1 MFLQKALYY
10 LFYCLT
16 WPRHIAHDHTN
27 RILSLIHIINGYFR
41 FNFPSYN
48 LETHLWCLIL
58 VHVLV
63 QELEFNCVFDVEIAE
78 NYCYSVTCRERLRDG
93 DHRLSL
99 RNDYFLTFLLFNH
112 IRIGSCTFKF
122 KRFNLRQWD
131 RFDLGISN
139 YFTWLSVLS
148 LVYWL
153 FFDFLS
159 SYALFN
165 LFGVLIHL
173 ELIWI
178 EHFVFLLNLVFVL
191 F

>member
-48 LETHLWCLIL
+48 LETHLWCLVL
-58 VHVLV
+58 VHVFV
-63 QELEFNCVFDVEIAE
+63 EQLEFNGVFDVEIAE
-78 NYCYSVTCRERLRDG
+78 NYCYSVGGGQRLRDG

-99 RNDYFLTFLLFNH
+99 WNNYFFKLFFLSCSRL
-112 IRIGSCTFKF
+112 GSCTFKF
-122 KRFNLRQWD
+122 ERFNLRQWD

-139 YFTWLSVLS
+139 YFTWLISVL
-148 LVYWL
+148 
-153 FFDFLS
+153 
-159 SYALFN
+159 
-165 LFGVLIHL
+165 G
-173 ELIWI
+173 
-178 EHFVFLLNLVFVL
+178 
-191 F
+191 